1 MADRG
6 QVVVFEEDLDHFVN
20 KYAQLDALREEEKN
34 AKCAHQ
40 QALCKSSEEPMLGP
54 KIALEDVSMALE
66 DLEKHIGG
74 LALPV

>member
-1 MADRG
+1 MRC
-6 QVVVFEEDLDHFVN
+6 V
-20 KYAQLDALREEEKN
+20 KKKKN

-40 QALCKSSEEPMLGP
+40 QALCKSSEEPLLGP

-74 LALPV
+74 LALPVEGR

>member
-1 MADRG
+1 
-6 QVVVFEEDLDHFVN
+6 
-20 KYAQLDALREEEKN
+20 
-34 AKCAHQ
+34 
-40 QALCKSSEEPMLGP
+40 MLGP